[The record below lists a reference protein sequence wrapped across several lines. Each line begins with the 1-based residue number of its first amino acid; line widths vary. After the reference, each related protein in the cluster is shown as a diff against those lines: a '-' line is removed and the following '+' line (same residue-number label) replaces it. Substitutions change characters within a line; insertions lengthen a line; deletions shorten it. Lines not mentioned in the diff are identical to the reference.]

1 MIKKPLIS
9 LLIVVLLSIILVLGS
24 NNLVKAQ
31 SISTLNAEII
41 GLRTKV
47 NRLESDVRNLRRS
60 IGSNRSTPNIPQR
73 EVPSSTINNPPA
85 IDNTVVGR
93 SDPLFQR
100 LATLVIELKEEVRN
114 LDQRLDTLE
123 AKQKPSN

>member
-1 MIKKPLIS
+1 MKKSLAS
-9 LLIVVLLSIILVLGS
+9 LLIVVLLSIILVLG
-24 NNLVKAQ
+24 NNRLVKAQ
-31 SISTLNAEII
+31 SITTLNAEII

-47 NRLESDVRNLRRS
+47 NRLESEVRNLRRS
-60 IGSNRSTPNIPQR
+60 ISSNRITPNIPQR

-100 LATLVIELKEEVRN
+100 LATLVIELKEDVRN
-114 LDQRLDTLE
+114 LDQRLEALE
-123 AKQKPSN
+123 AKQKPNS

>member
-1 MIKKPLIS
+1 MMKKSLAS
-9 LLIVVLLSIILVLGS
+9 LLIVVLLSIVLVLG
-24 NNLVKAQ
+24 NNRLVKAQ
-31 SISTLNAEII
+31 SITTLNAEII

-47 NRLESDVRNLRRS
+47 NRLESEVRNLRRS
-60 IGSNRSTPNIPQR
+60 ISSNRITPNIPQR

-100 LATLVIELKEEVRN
+100 LATLVIELKEDVRN
-114 LDQRLDTLE
+114 LDQRLEALE
-123 AKQKPSN
+123 AKQKPNS

>member
-1 MIKKPLIS
+1 MIKKTLIS
-9 LLIVVLLSIILVLGS
+9 LLIVVLLSVILVLGN

-60 IGSNRSTPNIPQR
+60 IGSNRSTPNIRQR

-123 AKQKPSN
+123 AKQKPNN

>member
-1 MIKKPLIS
+1 MKKSLAS
-9 LLIVVLLSIILVLGS
+9 LLIVVLLSIVLVLG
-24 NNLVKAQ
+24 NNRLVKAQ
-31 SISTLNAEII
+31 SITTLNAEII

-47 NRLESDVRNLRRS
+47 NRLESEVRNLRRS
-60 IGSNRSTPNIPQR
+60 ISSNRITPNIPQR

-100 LATLVIELKEEVRN
+100 LATLVIELKEDVRN
-114 LDQRLDTLE
+114 LDQRLEALE
-123 AKQKPSN
+123 AKQKPNS

>member
-1 MIKKPLIS
+1 MMKKSLAS
-9 LLIVVLLSIILVLGS
+9 LLIVVLLSIILVLG
-24 NNLVKAQ
+24 NNRLVKAQ
-31 SISTLNAEII
+31 SITTLNAEII

-47 NRLESDVRNLRRS
+47 NRLESEVRNLRRS
-60 IGSNRSTPNIPQR
+60 ISSNRITPNIPQR

-100 LATLVIELKEEVRN
+100 LATLVIELKEDVRN
-114 LDQRLDTLE
+114 LDQRLEALE
-123 AKQKPSN
+123 AKQKPNS